1 MVTNLLLFN
10 CLNLRYGGTTVNFKL
25 LKKNETLL
33 GKRVIL
39 FMKND
44 SLSSPSPKSQ
54 SQSQG
59 LGLTLKSHWP
69 PPHNF

>member
-44 SLSSPSPKSQ
+44 SLSSPGQARVPSPKVP
-54 SQSQG
+54 
-59 LGLTLKSHWP
+59 KSKATTP
-69 PPHNF
+69 

>member
-44 SLSSPSPKSQ
+44 TIVLISFL
-54 SQSQG
+54 
-59 LGLTLKSHWP
+59 
-69 PPHNF
+69 ND